1 MSYLNEKYNKEVVPA
16 MVKKFG
22 YTSRMEAPKIDKIV
36 INCGYGR
43 LIAGKTKDEQKK
55 IQDAITRDIALI
67 SGQKAI
73 LTKSRQSISTFKIRE
88 GQEIGC
94 KTTLRRKKMI
104 DFLEGLINITLPRS
118 RDFQGL
124 SPDGMDKFGNY
135 SFGIKEHIA
144 FPEIAPEKVNFI
156 FGFQI
161 TIVTTAANKEEGLEL
176 LKLIGVPIKS

>member
-73 LTKSRQSISTFKIRE
+73 LTKSRLSISTFKIRVRASFSGE
-88 GQEIGC
+88 NAPVV
-94 KTTLRRKKMI
+94 
-104 DFLEGLINITLPRS
+104 LEYWR
-118 RDFQGL
+118 
-124 SPDGMDKFGNY
+124 
-135 SFGIKEHIA
+135 
-144 FPEIAPEKVNFI
+144 
-156 FGFQI
+156 
-161 TIVTTAANKEEGLEL
+161 TTARL
-176 LKLIGVPIKS
+176 GVG